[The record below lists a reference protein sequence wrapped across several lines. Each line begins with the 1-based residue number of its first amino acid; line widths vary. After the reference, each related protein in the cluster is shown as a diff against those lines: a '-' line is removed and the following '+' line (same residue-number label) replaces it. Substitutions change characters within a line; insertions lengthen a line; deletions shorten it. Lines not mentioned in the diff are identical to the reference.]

1 MKSTREKILENLMEN
16 PQSSI
21 NDLARVVSINS
32 ISVRHHLTSLL
43 AEGLVQ
49 GEEERHGVGR
59 PRMVYSLSQKGIE
72 RFPNRYFELTS
83 RLLDQMKESL
93 PPAVIN
99 KFFTDIAENMIKDF
113 EKSTEGFSTEQKLD
127 YIKELLQ
134 KQGFSVSWKKEDS
147 RYLIYENGCPY
158 FHISQSH
165 PEVCSVGHTL
175 ISRVMD
181 IPVSKVSCVLDGDS
195 SCAYSITEKKPEG
208 IRS

>member
-1 MKSTREKILENLMEN
+1 MEN
-16 PQSSI
+16 PQSTI

-83 RLLDQMKESL
+83 RLLDQMKETL
-93 PPAVIN
+93 PPAVID

-181 IPVSKVSCVLDGDS
+181 IPVSKVACVLNGDS
-195 SCAYSITEKKPEG
+195 SCAYSISEEKPEG
-208 IRS
+208 IHS